1 MGHRQPTEVY
11 DIGCTG
17 RDVGIAHCGQR
28 TYAGDMTSTAPYIAE
43 TDARSRVVLPGRP
56 RQMFVV
62 RENPDGSLLL
72 QPGKVITNAQSEYD
86 ETPELQ
92 ELLAQAAA
100 SSTVTRRRR

>member
-1 MGHRQPTEVY
+1 
-11 DIGCTG
+11 
-17 RDVGIAHCGQR
+17 
-28 TYAGDMTSTAPYIAE
+28 
-43 TDARSRVVLPGRP
+43 
-56 RQMFVV
+56 MFVV